1 MITTREPAAMTSAE
15 RCAEI
20 AETLAAGYLRLL
32 VSRAP
37 PQKGLDDSGHS
48 EASCDSQAT
57 NPKSTE
63 SAA

>member
-1 MITTREPAAMTSAE
+1 MITTREPSAMTSAE

-20 AETLAAGYLRLL
+20 AEILATGYLRLL
-32 VSRAP
+32 VSRASS
-37 PQKGLDDSGHS
+37 QNGLDDQRQP

>member
-32 VSRAP
+32 VSRTSA
-37 PQKGLDDSGHS
+37 QNSLDDHRQP
-48 EASCDSQAT
+48 EASCDSHAT
-57 NPKSTE
+57 SPKSTE